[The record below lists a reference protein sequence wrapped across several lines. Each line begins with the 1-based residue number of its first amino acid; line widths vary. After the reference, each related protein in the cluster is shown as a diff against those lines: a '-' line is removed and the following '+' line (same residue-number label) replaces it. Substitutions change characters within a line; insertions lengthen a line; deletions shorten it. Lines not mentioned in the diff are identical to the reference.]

1 MKLFENTANQLS
13 SLVRDGEV
21 KRAEVVEAY
30 LERIAAVEEAVGAYL
45 TIVPDSARRLAHL
58 ADKAAEGGAEPSGG
72 VPFALKDN
80 MCTKDIP
87 TTCGSR
93 ILEGYRPPYDATATA
108 RLENAGFI
116 LLGKTNCDEFAMGS
130 STENSGFHPTA
141 NPWDLRCVPG
151 GSSGGSAA
159 AVAALEAPFALGS
172 DTGGS
177 IRQPASFCG
186 VVGLKPTYGLVSRYG
201 LVAFASSL
209 DQIGPITRDVTDAA
223 MVLGAIAGPDPLDS
237 TSARQKP
244 PDYMQALV
252 PDVDGLVAGLPKEFM
267 GEGVD
272 PQVRE
277 RVLDAAGVLRELG
290 VEVEECSLPN
300 AAYALD
306 TYYIIAPA
314 EASSNLARYDGTRYG
329 YRAGLRCPNG
339 GGGARENGS
348 GGAARSGDGLADG
361 GPEGPSDD
369 AVSETGATAEDAGPG
384 SAAVGL
390 AGSAAA
396 EGDLLSM
403 YIRTRREGFG
413 PEVKRRIMLGTYVL
427 SAGYYDAYYL
437 RALKARTLL
446 RQDFERAFSRYSIL
460 ISPTSPTVAFPL
472 GERVDDPLAMYLAD
486 LCTIPANLAGIPAIS
501 VPCGFADGLPV
512 GLQIMGPAFS
522 EELILKVAFAYEQHT
537 DHHTKR
543 PPLLGVKRR

>member
-1 MKLFENTANQLS
+1 MRLIGSTASQLA
-13 SLVRDGEV
+13 SLIREGEV
-21 KRAEVVEAY
+21 SRAEVVEAF
-30 LERIAAVEEAVGAYL
+30 LERIASVEEAVEAFL
-45 TIVPDSARRLAHL
+45 TITPDSARRLAHL
-58 ADKAAEGGAEPSGG
+58 ADKAAEGGAAPAGG

-93 ILEGYRPPYDATATA
+93 ILAGYRPPYNATVAA
-108 RLENAGFI
+108 RLEDAGFI
-116 LLGKTNCDEFAMGS
+116 LVGKTNMDEFAMGS

-141 NPWDLRCVPG
+141 NPWDLRRVPG

-159 AVAALEAPFALGS
+159 AVAAFEIPFALGS

-223 MVLGAIAGPDPLDS
+223 FVLGVIAGPDPLDS
-237 TSARQKP
+237 TSARAKP
-244 PDYMQALV
+244 PDYSQALV
-252 PDVDGLVAGLPKEFM
+252 PDVDGLVAGIPRELM

-272 PQVRE
+272 PEVRDRIRE
-277 RVLDAAGVLRELG
+277 AADVLTELG

-300 AAYALD
+300 AVYALD

-329 YRAGLRCPNG
+329 LRVG
-339 GGGARENGS
+339 GPGGA
-348 GGAARSGDGLADG
+348 GAAVGDG
-361 GPEGPSDD
+361 GPAGGGPVGGGDDSDMGGPLGD
-369 AVSETGATAEDAGPG
+369 EAGDVLTETSATAEGAGDPG
-384 SAAVGL
+384 G
-390 AGSAAA
+390 
-396 EGDLLSM
+396 GDLLSM
-403 YIRTRREGFG
+403 YVRTRRQGFG

-437 RALKARTLL
+437 KALKARTLL
-446 RQDFERAFSRYSIL
+446 RQDFERAFSRYDIL
-460 ISPTSPTVAFPL
+460 LSPTSPTVAFPI
-472 GERVDDPLAMYLAD
+472 GERVDDPLAMYMAD

-501 VPCGFADGLPV
+501 VPCGFSEGLPV

-522 EELILKVAFAYEQHT
+522 EELLLKVAFAYEQHT

>member
-1 MKLFENTANQLS
+1 MKLVERTLSQLS
-13 SLVRDGEV
+13 ALLREGEAT
-21 KRAEVVEAY
+21 RLGLVEAY
-30 LERIAAVEEAVGAYL
+30 LERVGAVEESVRALL
-45 TIVPDSARRLAHL
+45 TVTSDKARRAAMA
-58 ADKAAEGGAEPSGG
+58 ADKAAEGGATPTGG
-72 VPFALKDN
+72 IPFALKDN
-80 MCTKDIP
+80 MCTKGIP

-93 ILEGYRPPYDATATA
+93 ILEGYRPPYDATVLA
-108 RLENAGFI
+108 RLESAGFI
-116 LLGKTNCDEFAMGS
+116 LLGKTNMDEFAMGS

-141 NPWDLRCVPG
+141 NPWDLRRVPG

-159 AVAALEAPFALGS
+159 AVAALEVPFSLGS

-223 MVLGAIAGPDPLDS
+223 TVLGVIAGHDPLDS
-237 TSARQKP
+237 TSARVKAQ
-244 PDYMQALV
+244 DYVHALV
-252 PDVDGLVAGLPKEFM
+252 PDVDGLIAGVPRELM
-267 GEGVD
+267 GEGID
-272 PQVRE
+272 PEVRQRIME
-277 RVLDAAGVLRELG
+277 AVGVLSELG

-306 TYYIIAPA
+306 MYYIIAPA

-329 YRAGLRCPNG
+329 YRAG
-339 GGGARENGS
+339 A
-348 GGAARSGDGLADG
+348 
-361 GPEGPSDD
+361 EG
-369 AVSETGATAEDAGPG
+369 TGAGPPG
-384 SAAVGL
+384 AKES
-390 AGSAAA
+390 
-396 EGDLLSM
+396 DLPGM
-403 YIRTRREGFG
+403 YMATRSQGFG

-437 RALKARTLL
+437 KAVKARTLL
-446 RQDFERAFSRYSIL
+446 TQDFERAFARYNFL
-460 ISPTSPTVAFPL
+460 ISPTSPTVAFTL
-472 GERVDDPLAMYLAD
+472 GERVDDPLSMYMAD

-501 VPCGFADGLPV
+501 VPCGFSQGLPV

-522 EELILKVAFAYEQHT
+522 EELILRTAYAYEQKT
-537 DHHTKR
+537 DHHLKR

>member
-1 MKLFENTANQLS
+1 MKLTENTASQLA
-13 SLVRDGEV
+13 SLIREGEV
-21 KRAEVVEAY
+21 SRSEIVEAF
-30 LERIAAVEEAVGAYL
+30 LERIATVDGSVSAFLAVTA
-45 TIVPDSARRLAHL
+45 DSARRQAHL
-58 ADKAAEGGAEPSGG
+58 LDRAAEGGASPAGG

-80 MCTKDIP
+80 MCTKGIP
-87 TTCGSR
+87 TTCASR
-93 ILEGYRPPYDATATA
+93 ILEGYRPPYSATVAT
-108 RLENAGFI
+108 RLEGAGFI
-116 LLGKTNCDEFAMGS
+116 LLGKTNLDEFAMGS

-159 AVAALEAPFALGS
+159 AVAAYEVPFALGS

-223 MVLGAIAGPDPLDS
+223 LILGAIAGPDPLDS
-237 TSARQKP
+237 TSARVKP
-244 PDYMQALV
+244 PDYTQALV
-252 PDVDGLVAGLPKEFM
+252 PDVDGLKAGIPREFM
-267 GEGVD
+267 GEGID
-272 PQVRE
+272 PEVKERVRE
-277 RVLDAAGVLRELG
+277 AARVLSELG

-306 TYYIIAPA
+306 VYYIIAPA

-329 YRAGLRCPNG
+329 FRAGRSLGPGDEAGPEAEGDANIDAG
-339 GGGARENGS
+339 TSDGTGGGAGAGRA
-348 GGAARSGDGLADG
+348 GAATAAAAD
-361 GPEGPSDD
+361 
-369 AVSETGATAEDAGPG
+369 
-384 SAAVGL
+384 L
-390 AGSAAA
+390 AGEA
-396 EGDLLSM
+396 DLFGM
-403 YIRTRREGFG
+403 YVSTRREGFG

-437 RALKARTLL
+437 KAQKARTLI
-446 RQDFERAFSRYSIL
+446 RQDFERAFGDYDIL
-460 ISPTSPTVAFPL
+460 ISPTSPTTAFAM
-472 GERVDDPLAMYLAD
+472 GERTGDPLAMYMAD

-501 VPCGFADGLPV
+501 VPCGFSEGLPV

-522 EELILKVAFAYEQHT
+522 EELLLKVAFAYEQHT

-543 PPLLGVKRR
+543 PPLLGVRRR